1 MQINEQFWG
10 DMSKSQTW
18 LPGVTITNYTMLDA
32 FNESEDVTWTL
43 PLNDELDT
51 SICPWAINKDA
62 DILKLAYPVSYRIDT
77 DSYDSA
83 TPKFYPVH
91 DYESEISGIPIYF
104 VVPAYTGGGA
114 NGFNWYARNGND
126 VAYIQP
132 STSTRYRDT
141 VYPVRDFDYSKLCVS
156 LNIVHTDNTTATDSV
171 DSTTFDSYFSPA
183 NATWRTT
190 NPIVGLSF
198 RIYGRGWD
206 SSYPDRWQGGNP
218 VSAQQMLMN
227 TMGRKRPCEIA
238 PSDATVGYN
247 VDFKDDFMTLV
258 NGDAW
263 GGLAIGAWGNRD
275 GGNGAAYVLSDSG
288 WALSYEQGA
297 AAELAVSASDHP
309 CPKIPMLEGDDN
321 THWTIY
327 SKYSGG
333 SRAVYFKTMLDA
345 STFANEDE
353 LKAYILKQAAYLGM
367 WIYTNGTPQGDPGSD
382 EHWYLGEIGADGVT
396 TGNYRQGSATS
407 ELDNSDWTNP
417 WEDSGWSG
425 RTEDPNHYDD
435 NTTQLNDIVDIYEEF
450 TTKWIIDVPQLTS
463 LNTWFTTQLAN
474 CDSVFWSIVNCLV
487 GDPMDSIISLQY
499 YPFNIEDYV
508 HETFQAPIVIGR
520 MESPVSALFTK
531 DNVAVI
537 DAGKCTYY
545 PTFGVDDFRSYAPY
559 SSAELHIPFC
569 GSVNIDPNLYL
580 NHTIQVK
587 YLVDLNSGECLALI
601 YRDNMVVDSISGT
614 ISARIT
620 MTGADSATYATARGQ
635 AAKTERNA
643 KTNGILSTLGSAA
656 GFVGGILTGNPI
668 VAGAGALGL
677 GKSVIGTTQ
686 AVDQAEYN
694 LEHIRPSF
702 KVVGTASP
710 LTSMANELRCR
721 LIITRPTMM
730 SYDPAVY
737 AHTEGHA
744 CIKTGVIGDFTGY
757 TVVDKVDLSGIPAT
771 EDEKIMLT
779 NLLLRGVYL

>member
-18 LPGVTITNYTMLDA
+18 TTGVTITNYNMLNA
-32 FNESEDVTWTL
+32 FNQAEDSTWTL

-62 DILKLAYPVSYRIDT
+62 DILKLAYPISHRIGT
-77 DSYDSA
+77 SGLNWA
-83 TPKFYPVH
+83 EPKFYPVH
-91 DYESEISGIPIYF
+91 DYESETSGIPIYF
-104 VVPAYTGGGA
+104 AVPGYTGGGA
-114 NGFNWYARNGND
+114 NNFNWYARNGND
-126 VAYIQP
+126 IAYIQP
-132 STSTRYRDT
+132 STNTNYRDM

-156 LNIVHTDNTTATDSV
+156 INIMHTDSDTTTGNVDPNT
-171 DSTTFDSYFSPA
+171 FESYFSPS
-183 NATWRTT
+183 NAEWRAA
-190 NPIVGLSF
+190 NPIVGIGF
-198 RIYGRGWD
+198 QIYGRGWN
-206 SSYPDRWQGGNP
+206 SSYPDVWYPSHPTSG
-218 VSAQQMLMN
+218 QQLLMN

-247 VDFKDDFMTLV
+247 VDYKDDFMTLL
-258 NGDAW
+258 N
-263 GGLAIGAWGNRD
+263 GGLLGTMAIGTWANMY
-275 GGNGAAYVLSDSG
+275 GGNGYAVISSDG
-288 WALSYEQGA
+288 NTWAQSYEQGA
-297 AAELAVSASDHP
+297 AAELLASANNRP
-309 CPKIPMLEGDDN
+309 IPKVPMLEGDDN
-321 THWTIY
+321 THWRIY
-327 SKYSGG
+327 SSWGG
-333 SRAVYFKTMLDA
+333 TREVYYKTILDA

-367 WIYTNGTPQGDPGSD
+367 WIYTNGQPQGDPGSS
-382 EHWYLGEIGADGVT
+382 EYWYLGEIGPNGVT

-425 RTEDPNHYDD
+425 RTEDPNQYDD

-474 CDSVFWSIVNCLV
+474 CDSVYWSIINCLV

-499 YPFNIEDYV
+499 YPFNIENYV
-508 HETFQAPIVIGR
+508 HETFQAPIIIGR
-520 MESPVSALFTK
+520 MASPVSALFTK

-587 YLVDLNSGECLALI
+587 YLVDLNSGECLALV

-656 GFVGGILTGNPI
+656 GFVGGLLTGNPI
-668 VAGAGALGL
+668 VAGAGALGFS
-677 GKSVIGTTQ
+677 KSVIGTTQ

-744 CIKTGVIGDFTGY
+744 CIKTGVLGDFTGY
-757 TVVDKVDLSGIPAT
+757 TVVDKIDLSGIAAT